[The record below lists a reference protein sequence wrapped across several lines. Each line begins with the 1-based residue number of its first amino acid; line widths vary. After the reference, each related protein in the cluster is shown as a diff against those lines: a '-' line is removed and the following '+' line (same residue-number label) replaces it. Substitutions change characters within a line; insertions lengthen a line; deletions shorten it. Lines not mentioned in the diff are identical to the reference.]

1 MISNFVCSLYLN
13 NNYYLE
19 REKKKV
25 LLTIIFLA
33 GIGYGVYYFLDKEEF
48 FEIKENINVS
58 RSIEMDAD
66 APLMQTPPSYMT
78 IEGKITNISDKDFTG
93 IVIIYKSGVD
103 TLKANIGN
111 LKRGESYN
119 FKSNSVRAR
128 NINPQ
133 YKLIDII
140 YNE

>member
-1 MISNFVCSLYLN
+1 M
-13 NNYYLE
+13 
-19 REKKKV
+19 KV

-33 GIGYGVYYFLDKEEF
+33 GIGYGVYYFLDKEEY
-48 FEIKENINVS
+48 FEIKENINLS

-103 TLKANIGN
+103 ALKANIGN